1 MELRAHWERATDLVR
16 AHRDVLEARPV
27 RAAPPAAL
35 LERGWS
41 DWLLG
46 LDDAQ
51 VDIVE
56 ISGTA
61 SAWPS
66 DMPASLRAMV
76 LAARDVCVMPA
87 FPSPS
92 SRRVANR
99 GETPRKR
106 AQIEALVDL
115 AAPIA
120 ARAARVVD
128 VGSGHGHLT
137 RSIAE
142 RVARPVVGLER
153 DRTLARR
160 ARRWSRDDNARFHV
174 TDVLGEGLR
183 FVANDCALGLHACGE
198 LGDAMVERA
207 AEVGASVVLVGCCPQ
222 KRRAPVRQALVR
234 EGDPIDLP
242 TRLLGLANLGAG
254 DDGVEAERRT
264 NLAARQRRLALH
276 RLLEEVTGPLRFGAE
291 MDGLNRR
298 AAHDDLATLTQRA
311 FTHRGLA
318 TPGRDSIDAAAT
330 WARAEHAAVRRLSLP
345 RSLLARALEVFV
357 LLDRASLLERS
368 GARVAIGTVFP
379 ASVSARNLGLVA
391 S

>member
-1 MELRAHWERATDLVR
+1 MDLSARWMGATELLR
-16 AHRDVLEARPV
+16 AHRDVLDARPV
-27 RAAPPAAL
+27 RAAPPSAL
-35 LERGWS
+35 RDRGWP

-51 VDIVE
+51 VDAIE
-56 ISGTA
+56 IAGIA
-61 SAWPS
+61 SDWPS
-66 DMPASLRAMV
+66 DTPPSLRAMA
-76 LAARDVCVMPA
+76 LSARDVCTIPA

-92 SRRVANR
+92 SRHPAGR
-99 GETPRKR
+99 GESPRKR
-106 AQIEALVDL
+106 AQIDALVDL

-120 ARAARVVD
+120 ARAARVID

-160 ARRWSRDDNARFHV
+160 ARRWSLDDNARFHV
-174 TDVLGEGLR
+174 TDVLGDGLR

-222 KRRAPVRQALVR
+222 KRRAPVRHALVR
-234 EGDPIDLP
+234 EGEPIDLP

-276 RLLEEVTGPLRFGAE
+276 RLLEDASGPLRFGAE

-298 AAHDDLATLTQRA
+298 AAHDDLATLTARA
-311 FTHRGLA
+311 FAHRGLTRPA
-318 TPGRDSIDAAAT
+318 HDLIDAAAT
-330 WARAEHAAVRRLSLP
+330 WARTEHATVRRLSLP
-345 RSLLARALEVFV
+345 RSLLARALEIFV
-357 LLDRASLLERS
+357 LLDRALYLERH